1 VAIAKILDKS
11 HQLTFTTSADM
22 VALKEHFPSL
32 TPEEYFAWE
41 EQQLE
46 RHEYLDGEVYAMSGG
61 TINHGDIA
69 LNFGVLL
76 KTHLRGR
83 GCKTLNSDC
92 RVKVL
97 GMNKYVYPDTS
108 VTCDDRDKTTT
119 QYITYPCL
127 IIEVLS
133 PGTEA
138 YDRGNK
144 FKMYRRNPNLQ
155 EYVLVSADM
164 IEIELFRRTQTD
176 DWRIINYQSGDTVEL
191 NSVNLTFEIE
201 QLYED
206 IVFAEPET

>member
-1 VAIAKILDKS
+1 
-11 HQLTFTTSADM
+11 M
-22 VALKEHFPSL
+22 VALRELLPKF

-46 RHEYLDGEVYAMSGG
+46 RHEYMDGEVYAMSGG

-69 LNFGVLL
+69 GNFLSLL

-92 RVKVL
+92 RVKIL
-97 GMNKYVYPDTS
+97 GMDKYVYPDIS
-108 VTCDDRDKTTT
+108 VTCDDRDKTTS
-119 QYITYPCL
+119 QYITHPCL

-133 PGTEA
+133 PSTEA

-144 FKMYRRNPNLQ
+144 FKMYRRNPSLQ
-155 EYVLVSADM
+155 EYVLVSAET
-164 IEIELFRRTQTD
+164 IEVELFRRIETD
-176 DWRIINYQSGDTVEL
+176 DWRIINDRAGDTVEL
-191 NSVNLTFEIE
+191 KSVNLTFPIE

-206 IVFAEPET
+206 IVFPEQGA